1 MSGTTLS
8 ITREGSTG
16 FVVTLQMETLRLRE
30 VKSLAQVHT
39 ARRWWSW
46 DLNPGGLAPV
56 LALSLPPVL
65 LL

>member
-1 MSGTTLS
+1 MSGTTL
-8 ITREGSTG
+8 TREGSTG
-16 FVVTLQMETLRLRE
+16 FVVTLQMDTLRLRE
-30 VKSLAQVHT
+30 VKSLAQAHT

-56 LALSLPPVL
+56 PTLSLPAAL